1 MSNLR
6 VSDLR
11 SQAEN
16 VHRSTPEDSHSA
28 LVFMAREEF
37 EGFTLCWFPKHF
49 RPESNKASLI
59 LRKKKNWMYLL
70 SLFKD
75 TKIYIVQMISS

>member
-1 MSNLR
+1 M
-6 VSDLR
+6 SDLR

-49 RPESNKASLI
+49 RPESNKINNFKEEKI
-59 LRKKKNWMYLL
+59 LHVFA
-70 SLFKD
+70 LF
-75 TKIYIVQMISS
+75 I